1 MTSRLPNDFDELL
14 GRPPDRRRA
23 WLFILPAVLGLIL
36 LVVGVAVKQGYFIR
50 RVNLSFYAPS
60 ADGVAVGTK
69 IKLLGFPVG
78 AISGVTFIPASAG
91 QPRRVKLQANVDAE
105 YLAHI
110 PNDSRAR
117 LAQEGVIGEYTI
129 EIVPGSDNARPV
141 AAGES
146 LELKK
151 EGGLSD
157 MASMVET
164 RLMPVVD
171 EAQVLLRNLNDER
184 AGIKPLLI
192 DMHRLVRDASATAQ
206 RAGKMLD
213 HNEPKLERLLGESE
227 ATLKSVRS
235 MAESSEQHSAEMLD
249 DARSALK
256 NTRSLAEDGAYL
268 ARELRAAAPSLI
280 DDGHSAAADAAQIAQ
295 GAKRSWPL
303 RWLIDETTSLPS
315 LGVDTGRVLPLEKQ
329 EAP

>member
-157 MASMVET
+157 LASMVET

-192 DMHRLVRDASATAQ
+192 DMHRLVLDASATAQ
-206 RAGKMLD
+206 RAGKMID
-213 HNEPKLERLLGESE
+213 PKVGAQHGREQRAALG
-227 ATLKSVRS
+227 RN
-235 MAESSEQHSAEMLD
+235 
-249 DARSALK
+249 ARRCA
-256 NTRSLAEDGAYL
+256 
-268 ARELRAAAPSLI
+268 LRAEE
-280 DDGHSAAADAAQIAQ
+280 HAQPDRRWRLFGARIARGRAQ
-295 GAKRSWPL
+295 FDRRRAFR
-303 RWLIDETTSLPS
+303 RRRRRANR
-315 LGVDTGRVLPLEKQ
+315 LGGK
-329 EAP
+329 A